1 MINRTDI
8 PSLNLPDNELARLYH
23 ALFGAVAQVEDP
35 AMVDL
40 TRSRSAQ
47 LLGCAVELSDVPEN
61 NLRQLLDWQSEN
73 SFDTRQ
79 KAWLLLTD
87 QLLVS
92 AARVSDDLVDDVAQH
107 LSAAEVF
114 AATFASGLYESAHRY
129 QLATGQ
135 SGWRELPGVNDVR
148 LRLSRDVECTIN
160 PARPS
165 RIPFPEGSLTAIMGR
180 PDVFG
185 DYHPPLKNAFW
196 RFYGLLWNDEKRALD
211 VASFELV
218 RLKSVMTIE
227 CGGCSD
233 ARYQP
238 ARDAGV
244 TEEMVRSLDRPGSD
258 VYIERHRCLL
268 NYVVGF
274 FGYPVQCGVARKALV
289 GHYSQQE
296 VDEIDLLMMGAITGT
311 KITTALIP
319 EQGGETR
326 EYDHNPLVEAFGES

>member
-1 MINRTDI
+1 MGYI
-8 PSLNLPDNELARLYH
+8 PSLKLPGSHLARLYH
-23 ALFGAVAQVEDP
+23 ALFDAITQVEDP
-35 AMVDL
+35 AMLDL
-40 TRSRSAQ
+40 TRIRSAQ
-47 LLGCAVELSDVPEN
+47 LTGCAVELSLVPQN
-61 NLRQLLDWQSEN
+61 DLRQVLDWQSEDSLN
-73 SFDTRQ
+73 TRQ
-79 KAWLLLTD
+79 KAWLHLTD

-92 AARVSDDLVDDVAQH
+92 AAKVSNELVDDVAQY
-107 LSAAEVF
+107 LSAPEIF

-135 SGWRELPGVNDVR
+135 SSWQQLPGIKDVW
-148 LRLSRDVECTIN
+148 LHLSRNIECTID

-165 RIPFPEGSLTAIMGR
+165 RIPFPKGSLTAIMGR

-185 DYHPPLKNAFW
+185 DYHLPLKYAFW
-196 RFYGLLWNDEKRALD
+196 RFYGLLWSDEKRSLD

-233 ARYQP
+233 ARYRP

-244 TEEMVRSLDRPGSD
+244 TEAMVRSLDQPGSD
-258 VYIERHRCLL
+258 VFVEHHRCLL
-268 NYVVGF
+268 EYVAKF
-274 FGYPVQCGVARKALV
+274 LGYPVQCGNARKALAQ
-289 GHYSQQE
+289 HYPQQE
-296 VDEIDLLMMGAITGT
+296 IDDIDLLMMGAITGT

-319 EQGGETR
+319 EQGSETR